1 MKQTFLLIS
10 FIFFT
15 NIIFSQ
21 DNNSVL
27 SEGDWYKFSI
37 DTTGVFKI
45 DKRFLQKIGISTNN
59 LNPKKIHI
67 YGNGGNL
74 LPVLNS
80 EFRFKDLQEN
90 AIYVEG
96 EEDEAF
102 NNNDYILFYGQ
113 GPHSWTTNWICY
125 LLYKPLKR
133 KN

>member
-96 EEDEAF
+96 EEDEA
-102 NNNDYILFYGQ
+102 
-113 GPHSWTTNWICY
+113 S
-125 LLYKPLKR
+125 
-133 KN
+133 